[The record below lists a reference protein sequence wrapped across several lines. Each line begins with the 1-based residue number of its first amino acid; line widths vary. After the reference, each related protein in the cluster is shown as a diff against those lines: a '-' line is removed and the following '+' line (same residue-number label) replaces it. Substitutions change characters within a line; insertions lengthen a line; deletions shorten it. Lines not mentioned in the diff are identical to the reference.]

1 MRFLIDMPLSPQLAA
16 WLRENGHEADHASTV
31 GLHGARDSHYRSC
44 PPSEPHHHHRI
55 TADLD
60 FPQLLAISHA
70 KDPGII
76 VFPGGNYNEQGM
88 RQLIKRVLELYP
100 ENKFLHTIT
109 VVDKVRIRH
118 CPLPIE

>member
-1 MRFLIDMPLSPQLAA
+1 MRFLIDMPLSRRYTRS
-16 WLRENGHEADHASTV
+16 LRHGCGKTV
-31 GLHGARDSHYRSC
+31 MKRTMLPLLYCTAPGTAIIAVARHQNRII
-44 PPSEPHHHHRI
+44 I

-60 FPQLLAISHA
+60 FSQLLAISHA

-88 RQLIKRVLELYP
+88 RQLLKRVLELYP

-118 CPLPIE
+118 CPLLI